1 MKVEP
6 VFETRG
12 YNETYRQTDGYYQG
26 NRGQNKIYWGSQGKS
41 RIDCRKMTPK
51 WTAVSTSY
59 RLPFFDIGLKM
70 NTASEQDT
78 FSWQKN
84 SE

>member
-26 NRGQNKIYWGSQGKS
+26 NGGQNKIYWGSQGKS
-41 RIDCRKMTPK
+41 RFGRGKANQNVHGSGGSINNEVRKRNSP
-51 WTAVSTSY
+51 VNSY
-59 RLPFFDIGLKM
+59 LFWYMWIHISQG
-70 NTASEQDT
+70 
-78 FSWQKN
+78 
-84 SE
+84 